1 MGKSIV
7 KATSAVAVVMLLSKV
22 LGFLRQSIVANVYGS
37 NTATD
42 VYFVSSE
49 FMINLSGAFT
59 TALTTALVTVYISV
73 ALNQDRQAAG
83 KVASRVL
90 SLFLLG
96 AAAVVVLLDLFAPEV
111 GWLLAPAY
119 TEEQSQLLA
128 HYLRLFSV
136 AFLFSAIQSIY
147 AAVQNA
153 NDIFIPGKLYGV
165 IYNPVAIFCMLALGE
180 RLGLSALVYAYYIA
194 NVIQVV
200 FLHLRSRGLYRFTPT
215 LGFRDENVV
224 KVWRLALPVLVSNV
238 VIQLNGV
245 VDKAICSYL
254 GEGMASSYTYAN
266 TLEQFVTGTFTATIN
281 LILLSRFAELVT
293 RKVQREMKRTLTQ
306 AATLMVLILAPVA
319 LITVL
324 SAMDIVS
331 LVYYRGE
338 FTMEN
343 VHSTT
348 LALVGFAVGF
358 PIIALRELLIRV
370 HFAYQET
377 KSPMVI
383 SMISVVCNVVLSILL
398 SFWVGILGVT
408 LATSLSAVV
417 SVYFLNRGVK
427 EMLPG
432 FRLFSQWKS
441 YGKCMVAMAL
451 AAAAVVA
458 VGQLGISG
466 VLVRTVLKLGLG
478 CLVYFLGIV
487 GLHHRE
493 AMAFWKR
500 WRGRR

>member
-1 MGKSIV
+1 MYT
-7 KATSAVAVVMLLSKV
+7 APTPPRTS
-22 LGFLRQSIVANVYGS
+22 
-37 NTATD
+37 
-42 VYFVSSE
+42 YFVSSE

-238 VIQLNGV
+238 LIQLNGV

-293 RKVQREMKRTLTQ
+293 RKDQREMKRTLTQ

-383 SMISVVCNVVLSILL
+383 SMISGVQRGAEHSPQFLGGDPGRDVGHQSVCCGVGVLLEPRREGDAAR
-398 SFWVGILGVT
+398 F
-408 LATSLSAVV
+408 SAVFPV
-417 SVYFLNRGVK
+417 EKLWKVHGGHGPGSGSGGGCGPIGDIRCAGSHGPK
-427 EMLPG
+427 AGTGLPG
-432 FRLFSQWKS
+432 L
-441 YGKCMVAMAL
+441 
-451 AAAAVVA
+451 
-458 VGQLGISG
+458 
-466 VLVRTVLKLGLG
+466 
-478 CLVYFLGIV
+478 FLGIV